1 MDRIDR
7 KILDYLQKDAS
18 IANSELAS
26 RVGLSP
32 SSCLRRVRRLKA
44 TGIIT
49 KTIALTDPEKMGRNV
64 KAIVT
69 VKLADH
75 SITAR
80 KDWLLQ
86 LKDEK
91 AVSQVYSVSGE
102 TDVVIILTLMH
113 MREFQEISQHL
124 FSDNKNVI
132 QFQSLFVLEE
142 CKFDLA
148 L

>member
-142 CKFDLA
+142 CKFDLT